1 MHLTK
6 TTLMNIVT
14 ASDEGGRNENIDA
27 WRYLPTM
34 GKLVLLKNKSS
45 KSTQILFDY
54 SSGEINQRI
63 LLC

>member
-6 TTLMNIVT
+6 TNLMNIVT
-14 ASDEGGRNENIDA
+14 ASDQGGRNEKIDA
-27 WRYLPTM
+27 SRYLPTM

-45 KSTQILFDY
+45 KSPKALFDY
-54 SSGEINQRI
+54 SNGEINQRI